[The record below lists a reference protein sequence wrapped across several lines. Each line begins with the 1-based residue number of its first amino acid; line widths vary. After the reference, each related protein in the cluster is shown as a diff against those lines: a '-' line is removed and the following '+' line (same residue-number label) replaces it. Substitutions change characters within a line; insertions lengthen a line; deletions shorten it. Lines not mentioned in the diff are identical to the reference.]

1 MIILIIIAI
10 IIMLGF
16 VCAVWLVTWSLF
28 EDTKFG
34 QIIIEKIE
42 KTITIVHCD
51 FTDCIYN
58 IDGKCSKK
66 EIYLDNR
73 VNDIFTGCP
82 DAEWENNGNIGGIND
97 QERTT

>member
-1 MIILIIIAI
+1 MIILITIAI
-10 IIMLGF
+10 IIMLGL

-28 EDTKFG
+28 EETKLG

-42 KTITIVHCD
+42 KTITVVYCD

-66 EIYLDNR
+66 VICLDNR
-73 VNDIFTGCP
+73 VDDIFVGCP
-82 DAEWENNGNIGGIND
+82 DAEWEDNGNR
-97 QERTT
+97 EEYK